1 MNDPFAD
8 LLTQFKQNDNESKDL
23 KRNISRSTP
32 PPSTDTESRIAQLKQ
47 KTPSTSALYTTS
59 EIAEVDDDFVKL
71 FGSTPISS
79 ESKAAESITR
89 DDFDTA
95 FDLLQTRSR
104 KINCET
110 PPNAKALSEA
120 IPVPVVDEVRDMEIA
135 KLMSLGFSIDRASAS
150 YDKGILY
157 ENLIEERKKKAEQRR
172 RKERQ
177 MAQKNWERE
186 EDDFPDETTRES
198 SVDLFSLA
206 TGLFT
211 KGKKLV
217 DQFTIFPEEG
227 DQVKEDQ
234 VPKPRQKS
242 KRNPLPKPET
252 SFPQHRENAFFP
264 NELPQK
270 QPVEVDLFSDG
281 GEKLILDE
289 NQTSSGP
296 SPAPLA
302 PINIRNQG
310 ILLDF
315 DDEPKE
321 IKAKVVSPLPI
332 VPISEIELSGYNEFK
347 DHATEFF
354 KNGDYVA
361 ALEEYEKSANTLPHA
376 HPLRIISYSN
386 LIASHLKT
394 GEYKE
399 CIRASEVALS
409 FFPEDISQWTQIIQ
423 NSQPPRTYRDMWP
436 KIALR
441 RAEAFEHSENYEE
454 AFNAYQVLVEK
465 NFCTDKVLEGKR
477 RCQKALRPEK
487 SRVVKKSPLPS
498 VTARQTSKHYENL
511 ERVQDNNRKLIQIE
525 AQKHELYDKV
535 HEQIEKWKSGKP
547 EDIRHLLSNLQM
559 LLTWCDW
566 KPVSSAELVMPRK
579 VKLTYMKAV
588 AKTHPDKIPN
598 TLPLEQKMLA
608 ESIFSCLS
616 SAWEKFKTENDIK

>member
-1 MNDPFAD
+1 MSDPFAD
-8 LLTQFKQNDNESKDL
+8 LLTQFKQNDKESKDL
-23 KRNISRSTP
+23 KPNISRSTP
-32 PPSTDTESRIAQLKQ
+32 PSSTDTEPRTAQLKQ
-47 KTPSTSALYTTS
+47 KTPSTSAPYTTS
-59 EIAEVDDDFVKL
+59 ENTEIDDDFVKL
-71 FGSTPISS
+71 FGSTSISS
-79 ESKAAESITR
+79 EPRAGENITR
-89 DDFDTA
+89 DEFDTA
-95 FDLLQTRSR
+95 FDLLQTSSR
-104 KINCET
+104 RTNCGT
-110 PPNAKALSEA
+110 SPNAKPLSGA

-135 KLMSLGFSIDRASAS
+135 KLVSLGFSIDRANAS

-157 ENLIEERKKKAEQRR
+157 ENLIEERKRTMEQRR

-177 MAQKNWERE
+177 MAQTNWERE
-186 EDDFPDETTRES
+186 ESDFPDETTRES

-206 TGLFT
+206 TGLFN

-217 DQFTIFPEEG
+217 DQFTIFPEES

-234 VPKPRQKS
+234 VLKPRQKS
-242 KRNPLPKPET
+242 RRNPLPKPE
-252 SFPQHRENAFFP
+252 SSLPQRRENVSFP
-264 NELPQK
+264 NELSQK
-270 QPVEVDLFSDG
+270 QPVEIDLLNDV

-289 NQTSSGP
+289 KQIP
-296 SPAPLA
+296 SPAPST

-315 DDEPKE
+315 DEDPKE
-321 IKAKVVSPLPI
+321 IKAKVVSPLPV

-409 FFPEDISQWTQIIQ
+409 FFPEDMTQWTQIIQ

-441 RAEAFEHSENYEE
+441 RAEAFEHSENYKE

-477 RCQKALRPEK
+477 RCQKVLRPEK
-487 SRVVKKSPLPS
+487 CRVMKKSPSSS
-498 VTARQTSKHYENL
+498 VTPQQTSKHYENL

-535 HEQIEKWKSGKP
+535 HEQIEAWKSGKP
-547 EDIRHLLSNLQM
+547 EDIRHLLSNLQT

-588 AKTHPDKIPN
+588 AKTHPDKIPD

-616 SAWEKFKTENDIK
+616 SAWEKFKTENDIS

>member
-1 MNDPFAD
+1 MSDPFAD
-8 LLTQFKQNDNESKDL
+8 LLTQFKQNDSESKDL
-23 KRNISRSTP
+23 KQNIPRSTP
-32 PPSTDTESRIAQLKQ
+32 PSSTDTESRIAQLKQ
-47 KTPSTSALYTTS
+47 KIPSTSAPYTTS
-59 EIAEVDDDFVKL
+59 ENTEIDDDFVKL
-71 FGSTPISS
+71 FGSTSISS
-79 ESKAAESITR
+79 EPRAGENIKR
-89 DDFDTA
+89 DNFDTA
-95 FDLLQTRSR
+95 FDLLQTSPRRANRGTS
-104 KINCET
+104 
-110 PPNAKALSEA
+110 PNAKPPSEA
-120 IPVPVVDEVRDMEIA
+120 IPVPVVDEVRDIEIA
-135 KLMSLGFSIDRASAS
+135 KLMSLGFSIDRANTS

-157 ENLIEERKKKAEQRR
+157 ENLIEERKKKMEQRR
-172 RKERQ
+172 QKERQ
-177 MAQKNWERE
+177 MAQRKWERE
-186 EDDFPDETTRES
+186 ESNFPDETTRES

-227 DQVKEDQ
+227 DQAKEDQ
-234 VPKPRQKS
+234 VLRPRQRP
-242 KRNPLPKPET
+242 KRNSLPKPE
-252 SFPQHRENAFFP
+252 SSLPQRPENVSFP
-264 NELPQK
+264 NELSQEP
-270 QPVEVDLFSDG
+270 PVEVDLLNDVG
-281 GEKLILDE
+281 GNLMLDE
-289 NQTSSGP
+289 KQISSGP
-296 SPAPLA
+296 SPTPLA
-302 PINIRNQG
+302 PINIRNQD

-315 DDEPKE
+315 DDEPKD
-321 IKAKVVSPLPI
+321 IKAKIVSPLPV

-354 KNGDYVA
+354 KSGDYVA
-361 ALEEYEKSANTLPHA
+361 ALEEYEKSANTLPDA

-409 FFPEDISQWTQIIQ
+409 FFPQDMTQWTQIIQ

-441 RAEAFEHSENYEE
+441 RAEAFEHSENYKE

-477 RCQKALRPEK
+477 RCQKVLRPEK
-487 SRVVKKSPLPS
+487 SRVRKKSLSSS
-498 VTARQTSKHYENL
+498 VTPQETGKHYENL

-535 HEQIEKWKSGKP
+535 HEQIEAWKSGKAQ
-547 EDIRHLLSNLQM
+547 DIRHLLSNLQM

-588 AKTHPDKIPN
+588 AKTHPDKIPD

-616 SAWEKFKTENDIK
+616 SAWEKFKTENDIS